1 MKLYIGCDVHSS
13 SSVVAVV
20 DESGKRLFTRKVRNE
35 PERVLEV
42 LEPMRE
48 EVVGVVVESTYNW
61 YWIVDAVMDEG
72 YKAHL
77 ANPSKIQKYKGLKYA
92 DDKHDGFWLAEMLR
106 LGILPEGYIYPKG
119 ERSLRDL
126 LRKRSHLVRLRTSLI
141 LGLGSIITR
150 NYGVRASS
158 KDIKV
163 LTEDRVSPL
172 LVGDEYLRVAG
183 LVSKRSI
190 DHLSREILLIER
202 VVLDRVKLTDGYRV
216 LLTIPGV
223 GRVLALTIM
232 LETGPIGRF
241 RGAGQYVSYC
251 RKVPT
256 EWMSNGKRKGSGNK
270 KNGNKYLAWAFSEA
284 SELARQHSAVVRTY
298 YDRKMHRANRMLAH
312 SAVAHKLARAA
323 YYIMRDGVEF
333 SPERC
338 FGKVSRD
345 GEPAVALASSHKT

>member
-1 MKLYIGCDVHSS
+1 MQLYIAFDVHSS

-20 DESGKRLFTRKVRNE
+20 DEDGKRLFSKKVHND
-35 PERVLEV
+35 PETVVKILRPL
-42 LEPMRE
+42 PG

-61 YWIVDAVMDEG
+61 YWIVDAVMDAG
-72 YKAHL
+72 YRAHL
-77 ANPSKIQKYKGLKYA
+77 ANPSKVQKYKGLKHA
-92 DDKHDGFWLAEMLR
+92 DDKHDAFWLAEMLR
-106 LGILPEGYIYPKG
+106 LGILPEGYIYPKA
-119 ERSLRDL
+119 ERPVRDL

-141 LGLGSIITR
+141 LGLESIITR
-150 NYGVRASS
+150 NYGVSPSA

-172 LVGDEYLRVAG
+172 LEGDECLHLAG

-190 DHLSREILLIER
+190 DNLTREIHIIER
-202 VVLDRVKLTDGYRV
+202 AILSRVKLTDEYRGLNSIV
-216 LLTIPGV
+216 GV
-223 GRVLALTIM
+223 GKILALTVM

-241 RGAGQYVSYC
+241 AGAGNYASYC

-284 SELARQHSAVVRTY
+284 SELARRYSPTVRSF
-298 YDRKMHRANRMLAH
+298 YDRKRQRTNKMVAH
-312 SAVAHKLARAA
+312 SAVAHKLAR
-323 YYIMRDGVEF
+323 EF

-338 FGKVSRD
+338 FR
-345 GEPAVALASSHKT
+345 